1 MEDNYEASGY
11 FLKIGA
17 PAPDIVRI
25 KDFIR
30 WYIGSAKD
38 QGRLSADKKLTVRTT
53 CAFAER
59 FICGFE
65 EATASNIPVEDRSEI
80 YSVCWVTLL
89 GWIWLTSTSG
99 LREPC
104 R

>member
-1 MEDNYEASGY
+1 MEENYEASG
-11 FLKIGA
+11 FVLKIGS

-38 QGRLSADKKLTVRTT
+38 QGRLSSGKKLTVRTI

-65 EATASNIPVEDRSEI
+65 KATTSKIPVEDRSEI
-80 YSVCWVTLL
+80 YAVCWVTLL
-89 GWIWLTSTSG
+89 GG
-99 LREPC
+99 FD
-104 R
+104 